1 VATHISE
8 SDFKKL
14 GYTSYAAKYEP
25 YTYAAKYEP
34 YTRRRVEEHGIRPH
48 YFHVMKGDALT
59 WHANLIHGGSMR
71 PNAQLSRKALVC
83 HFFVKGAFVY
93 HDLVG
98 DNIKAAVS

>member
-14 GYTSYAAKYEP
+14 GYTSYAAKYEL
-25 YTYAAKYEP
+25 YI
-34 YTRRRVEEHGIRPH
+34 RRRVEEHGIRPH
-48 YFHVMKGDALT
+48 YFHVMKGDAPT

-93 HDLVG
+93 HDLVS